1 MELLLILMEV
11 IVMQSLLIIHNMSDI
26 TKCRGVNCPI
36 KDQCKRYTAKESV
49 WQSYFMESP
58 IKDGKCDMY
67 WGENAEAIFNQ
78 LKGILNK
85 QD

>member
-1 MELLLILMEV
+1 
-11 IVMQSLLIIHNMSDI
+11 MSDI
-26 TKCRGVNCPI
+26 TKCRGVNCRI

-58 IKDGKCDMY
+58 IKDNKCDMY
-67 WGENAEAIFNQ
+67 WGEQNESIFNQ
-78 LKGILNK
+78 LKTILNK